1 MSIRF
6 DILCHICSSNND
18 MQVLMELK
26 KLGKMSVR
34 AGWVDGNVTA
44 AEAYAHLMEKKAT
57 GKDQPALGRPVSIA
71 LIARTLNYGREPGQ
85 TISGHKYGRI
95 PARPF
100 MQLAEKKMAENM
112 PKILKAYLPELLS
125 GKMSKTAFLE
135 MLGSRMAGEIK
146 DAMTN
151 GQWAPLSPKTIKRR
165 RHGGSQP
172 LIDTGTLRASVS
184 FEIEK

>member
-1 MSIRF
+1 
-6 DILCHICSSNND
+6 
-18 MQVLMELK
+18 MELK

-44 AEAYAHLMEKKAT
+44 SEAYAHLMEKKAT

-146 DAMTN
+146 DAMTK

>member
-6 DILCHICSSNND
+6 DILRHICSSNND
-18 MQVLMELK
+18 MQVIMELK
-26 KLGKMSVR
+26 KL
-34 AGWVDGNVTA
+34 
-44 AEAYAHLMEKKAT
+44 
-57 GKDQPALGRPVSIA
+57 
-71 LIARTLNYGREPGQ
+71 
-85 TISGHKYGRI
+85 
-95 PARPF
+95 
-100 MQLAEKKMAENM
+100 
-112 PKILKAYLPELLS
+112 

-135 MLGSRMAGEIK
+135 MLGSMMAGEIK